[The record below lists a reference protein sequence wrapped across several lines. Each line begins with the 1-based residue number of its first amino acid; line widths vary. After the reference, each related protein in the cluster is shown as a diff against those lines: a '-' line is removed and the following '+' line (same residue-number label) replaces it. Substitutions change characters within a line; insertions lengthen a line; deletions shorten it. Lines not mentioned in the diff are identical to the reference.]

1 MSIRPDDLSTQIV
14 TALLDKVPQ
23 LPREDIEDLIMGSGQ
38 PAGEAGF
45 NIARVVA
52 VLAGL
57 ERRAG
62 RDRQPLLL
70 VEPADDPHGRPRHQG
85 R

>member
-14 TALLDKVPQ
+14 TALLDKVPE
-23 LPREDIEDLIMGSGQ
+23 LPRDQVEDLIMGCGQ

-45 NIARVVA
+45 NVARVVA

-57 ERRAG
+57 PESQA
-62 RDRQPLLL
+62 
-70 VEPADDPHGRPRHQG
+70 
-85 R
+85 